1 MARGSLLT
9 MALLS
14 MAVSSFCRA
23 GEHDIP
29 EGYVRVAAVHGVP
42 AEVLYAVSLTETVMA
57 PSAIAGV
64 MKKRDADFRLPSVA
78 RPWPWTINVAGKGYR
93 YASRLEA
100 WQALQVFL
108 TRYPARRIDVGIAQV
123 NLGWNGHRFSSTWA
137 AFDPY
142 ISLNTAAT
150 ILSECRRR
158 HPVSWLQAAGCYH
171 HPAGGAPAV
180 RDRKSVV

>member
-93 YASRLEA
+93 YASRLQA
-100 WQALQVFL
+100 WQALQVF
-108 TRYPARRIDVGIAQV
+108 
-123 NLGWNGHRFSSTWA
+123 
-137 AFDPY
+137 
-142 ISLNTAAT
+142 
-150 ILSECRRR
+150 
-158 HPVSWLQAAGCYH
+158 
-171 HPAGGAPAV
+171 
-180 RDRKSVV
+180 

>member
-64 MKKRDADFRLPSVA
+64 MKNGMRIS
-78 RPWPWTINVAGKGYR
+78 
-93 YASRLEA
+93 ASRPLHVPGRGPSMWLVRATAMPVA
-100 WQALQVFL
+100 WKPGRHF
-108 TRYPARRIDVGIAQV
+108 
-123 NLGWNGHRFSSTWA
+123 RF
-137 AFDPY
+137 F
-142 ISLNTAAT
+142 
-150 ILSECRRR
+150 
-158 HPVSWLQAAGCYH
+158 
-171 HPAGGAPAV
+171 
-180 RDRKSVV
+180 

>member
-14 MAVSSFCRA
+14 MAVSSLCRA

-64 MKKRDADFRLPSVA
+64 MKNGMRISAS
-78 RPWPWTINVAGKGYR
+78 RPLRPRPWTINVAGKGYR
-93 YASRLEA
+93 YASR
-100 WQALQVFL
+100 
-108 TRYPARRIDVGIAQV
+108 PK
-123 NLGWNGHRFSSTWA
+123 
-137 AFDPY
+137 
-142 ISLNTAAT
+142 
-150 ILSECRRR
+150 
-158 HPVSWLQAAGCYH
+158 
-171 HPAGGAPAV
+171 PAGTSGFSDTVSGPA
-180 RDRKSVV
+180 D

>member
-78 RPWPWTINVAGKGYR
+78 RPWPSMWLVRATAMPVAWKPGR
-93 YASRLEA
+93 H
-100 WQALQVFL
+100 F
-108 TRYPARRIDVGIAQV
+108 
-123 NLGWNGHRFSSTWA
+123 RF
-137 AFDPY
+137 F
-142 ISLNTAAT
+142 
-150 ILSECRRR
+150 
-158 HPVSWLQAAGCYH
+158 
-171 HPAGGAPAV
+171 
-180 RDRKSVV
+180 